1 MDMYPVIVLCL
12 RTLQL
17 IAVKL
22 ALENVHTVL
31 LFFRITS
38 TNCIIKRLATS
49 DGHAVDLNLIDYW
62 ITIDY

>member
-1 MDMYPVIVLCL
+1 M
-12 RTLQL
+12 

-49 DGHAVDLNLIDYW
+49 DGHAVDLNLIDY
-62 ITIDY
+62 